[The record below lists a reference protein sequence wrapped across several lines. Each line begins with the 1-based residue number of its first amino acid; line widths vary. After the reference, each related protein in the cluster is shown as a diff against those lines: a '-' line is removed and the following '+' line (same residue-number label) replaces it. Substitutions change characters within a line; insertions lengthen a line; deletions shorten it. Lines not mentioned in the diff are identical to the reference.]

1 MIDPE
6 QTVIMKLSA
15 ANNPTRRTARP
26 ATRRIARRSGVFRAG
41 LTLVEVLVVVALL
54 GIAGAMVVPAMG
66 TTGVLRVQGAIRQVV
81 ADLTF
86 AQSDAMA
93 FQQGRAIMFDVTNN
107 SYRIVQVVN
116 GTIDAANTL
125 YDGSAVGK
133 RYVVSLNNPDFG
145 GARITSVTFNNAS
158 GAGTSNWILDEMG
171 TPVNAPDSNTPTNGG
186 VIRIQG
192 QDSVHDI
199 MIEPYTGRITVRRVS
214 GG

>member
-1 MIDPE
+1 MMRNLKHE
-6 QTVIMKLSA
+6 NQG
-15 ANNPTRRTARP
+15 RRRGA
-26 ATRRIARRSGVFRAG
+26 FRKG

-54 GIAGAMVVPAMG
+54 AIAGALVVPAMG

-107 SYRIVQVVN
+107 SYRIVQIVN
-116 GTIDAANTL
+116 GTIDSANTL
-125 YDGSAVGK
+125 YDGTTIGK
-133 RYVVSLNNPDFG
+133 RYTVSLNNPDFG
-145 GARITSVTFNNAS
+145 GARITSVTFNNSSAS
-158 GAGTSNWILDEMG
+158 GGNTNNWILDELG
-171 TPVNAPDSNTPTNGG
+171 TPVVAPDSNAPTNGG
-186 VIRIQG
+186 VIRIEG

-199 MIEPYTGRITVRRVS
+199 LIEPYTGRITVRRVS